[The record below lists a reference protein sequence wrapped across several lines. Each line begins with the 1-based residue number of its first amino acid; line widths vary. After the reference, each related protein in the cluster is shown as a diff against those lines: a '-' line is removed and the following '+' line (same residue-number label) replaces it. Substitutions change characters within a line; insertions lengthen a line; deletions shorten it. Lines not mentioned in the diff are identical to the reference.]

1 MTGAL
6 SVMNVR
12 NARTR
17 EDLSAFRT
25 LLGRAVCENAR
36 GWKQAPLERRPA
48 AGRKADPKAARS
60 ISAGGGGDGS
70 GRREG
75 GGSVA
80 LSEPF
85 QADDAC
91 ASASC
96 RLTRGPESS
105 CSLTTIN
112 SNLRDLHEAC
122 EVAL

>member
-12 NARTR
+12 DARTR

-48 AGRKADPKAARS
+48 AGRTADPKAARS
-60 ISAGGGGDGS
+60 ISAGRGGDGS
-70 GRREG
+70 GRREDG
-75 GGSVA
+75 ESVA

-85 QADDAC
+85 QADDALC
-91 ASASC
+91 FGFVPADAGSGIFLLSYHD
-96 RLTRGPESS
+96 RLEPSR
-105 CSLTTIN
+105 
-112 SNLRDLHEAC
+112 LHEAC